1 MKYIKIN
8 FGVLP
13 EFDFVC
19 PNFNTMHEL
28 VLGKT
33 KINKIY
39 LLGFLPEF
47 DSSIWIKIL
56 IELFNVM

>member
-13 EFDFVC
+13 EFDFAC
-19 PNFNTMHEL
+19 PNCNTMHEL